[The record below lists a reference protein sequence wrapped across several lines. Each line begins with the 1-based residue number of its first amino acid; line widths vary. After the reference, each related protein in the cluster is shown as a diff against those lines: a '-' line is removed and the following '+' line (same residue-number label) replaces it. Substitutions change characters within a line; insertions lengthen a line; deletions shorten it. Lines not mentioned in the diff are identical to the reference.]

1 MDGVIGAGWLR
12 LQGVLGQVQP
22 ELMSCDKGVTR
33 GRGSCHATMTREQAA
48 CQRNWSLVISRAAD
62 LSP

>member
-33 GRGSCHATMTREQAA
+33 GRGSRHHAHMSQ
-48 CQRNWSLVISRAAD
+48 Q
-62 LSP
+62 